1 MAPGARDAAG
11 DASGGGI
18 WAMGNGKGLRQTRP
32 VDGDAGPA

>member
-18 WAMGNGKGLRQTRP
+18 WAMVNGKGGAATAP
-32 VDGDAGPA
+32 C